1 MKTVAGTRFKWLQD
15 VKLTDDVVL
24 IIDSAKQLQILTYC
38 VLNWA
43 NVEKTKSLQ
52 IGRVRKS
59 LVPHMA
65 LPVESVDDFW

>member
-59 LVPHMA
+59 LVPLMA